1 MAKAI
6 VVKTDKHTQT
16 FELLTFTD
24 AVSDLAS
31 IMPASIYNSRMEI
44 AVDLSQRGH
53 IETRAHL
60 YELTIASDPREAF

>member
-1 MAKAI
+1 M

-31 IMPASIYNSRMEI
+31 
-44 AVDLSQRGH
+44 
-53 IETRAHL
+53 
-60 YELTIASDPREAF
+60 TIASDPRETFGSKR